1 MSSEVK
7 TIPLRLD
14 RELYLA
20 LANYALANDM
30 SRTAVIREC
39 LAAKFTMGKTSA
51 ANVGVDKHGE
61 SQSKTKGKR
70 KRIAS
75 GVHEG

>member
-1 MSSEVK
+1 MMSEVK
-7 TIPLRLD
+7 TIPLRLE

-39 LAAKFTMGKTSA
+39 LAAKFTMGKTA
-51 ANVGVDKHGE
+51 ANVGVEKHGE

-70 KRIAS
+70 KRTAGGI
-75 GVHEG
+75 HEG